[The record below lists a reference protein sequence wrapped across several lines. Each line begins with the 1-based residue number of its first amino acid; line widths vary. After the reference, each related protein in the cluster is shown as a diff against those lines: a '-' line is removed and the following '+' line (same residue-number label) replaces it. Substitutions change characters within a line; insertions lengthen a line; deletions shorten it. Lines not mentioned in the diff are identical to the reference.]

1 MRTPR
6 PSLPML
12 LSLTTLAFAGATLA
26 VEATTG
32 APSPPQAAA
41 AVPPAPSPAER
52 FKALDVDADGALS
65 RAEADASPALRD
77 RFDAADTDTSGR
89 LSETEY
95 AALVAG
101 GERPMPKHPPQ
112 G

>member
-1 MRTPR
+1 MRTLSRASFPT
-6 PSLPML
+6 L
-12 LSLTTLAFAGATLA
+12 LGLTVLGFAGAVIA

-32 APSPPQAAA
+32 APPAQASPA
-41 AVPPAPSPAER
+41 PPAPSPAER

-77 RFDAADTDTSGR
+77 RFDGADSDGSGA
-89 LSETEY
+89 LSEAEY
-95 AALVAG
+95 VALVSG
-101 GERPMPKHPPQ
+101 GEAPMSKSPAK